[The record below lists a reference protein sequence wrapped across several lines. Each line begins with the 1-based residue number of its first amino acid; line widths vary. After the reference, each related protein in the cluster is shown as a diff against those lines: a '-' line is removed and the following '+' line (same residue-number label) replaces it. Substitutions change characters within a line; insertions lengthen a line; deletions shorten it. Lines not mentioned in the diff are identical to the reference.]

1 MKLLTLPLVCL
12 LFSGCSF
19 LSELFIQNRSK
30 TTDVVVTI
38 TYKIPRAEFVRKE
51 AGMSYV
57 PQIVT
62 PKQYRRD
69 KQKAALA
76 VTNRSDS
83 TISILVPAS
92 STARIASTSNNKS
105 YGDQILKVSHNGKHI
120 PIKELLAI
128 SKRYR
133 WDYVYITE

>member
-1 MKLLTLPLVCL
+1 MKLLTLTLVCL

-38 TYKIPRAEFVRKE
+38 TYKISQAEFVRKE
-51 AGMSYV
+51 AGMNYV

-62 PKQYRRD
+62 PKQYRSEKRKVAITITD
-69 KQKAALA
+69 
-76 VTNRSDS
+76 RSDS

-92 STARIASTSNNKS
+92 STARIASTSNMDYMNH
-105 YGDQILKVSHNGKHI
+105 ILEISDNGKHI
-120 PIKELLAI
+120 PIKKLIAT
-128 SKRYR
+128 SKKYR
-133 WDYVYITE
+133 WDYVYLAE